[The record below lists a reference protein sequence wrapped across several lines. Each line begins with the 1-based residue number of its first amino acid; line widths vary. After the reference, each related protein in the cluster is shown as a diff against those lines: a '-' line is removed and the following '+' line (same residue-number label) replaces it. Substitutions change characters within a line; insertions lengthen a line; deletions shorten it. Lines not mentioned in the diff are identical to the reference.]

1 MIQVSQSKL
10 EKLRSK
16 MEDSIKKRDQ
26 LDKSIKKLQTQIAE
40 EESKGF
46 RSVIEEVGI
55 SYEDAIKL
63 LKDRSISTPSVG
75 HDVTQ
80 QEESDLSMKENSYE
94 TI

>member
-1 MIQVSQSKL
+1 MSQSKL

-26 LDKSIKKLQTQIAE
+26 LDKSIKKLQIQIAE

-55 SYEDAIKL
+55 SYEEAIKL
-63 LKDRSISTPSVG
+63 LKDRSISTPFVG
-75 HDVTQ
+75 HEVVQ

>member
-1 MIQVSQSKL
+1 M
-10 EKLRSK
+10 
-16 MEDSIKKRDQ
+16 
-26 LDKSIKKLQTQIAE
+26 DKSIKKLQIQIAE

-55 SYEDAIKL
+55 SYEEAIKL
-63 LKDRSISTPSVG
+63 LKDRSISTPFVG
-75 HDVTQ
+75 HEVVQ